1 MRRFVSDTQC
11 VLWYLA
17 RDRRL
22 PKPARAAFDAAED
35 EEGRGQVVVPSIAVV
50 EAVFLVQRNRLPSH
64 VLNQLLALPDTPDAS
79 IYVVPLDMKVHVLN
93 QLLALPDTPDASIYV
108 VPLDMKVARAVSDFG
123 PAAVPELADRIV
135 AATARALNLP
145 LLTTDPTIEASGLV
159 KVAK

>member
-22 PKPARAAFDAAED
+22 PKPARAAFDAAE
-35 EEGRGQVVVPSIAVV
+35 EGRSQILVPSMAIV
-50 EAVFLVQRNRLPSH
+50 EAVFLVQRNRLP
-64 VLNQLLALPDTPDAS
+64 AD
-79 IYVVPLDMKVHVLN
+79 VLN

-108 VPLDMKVARAVSDFG
+108 VPLDMKVARAVADFG
-123 PAAVPELADRIV
+123 PSAVPELADRII

-145 LLTTDPTIEASGLV
+145 LLTTDPAIEASGLV